1 VVSANIATQ
10 KTDRKAFITTF
21 KNLSSP
27 STLNGISITVTVSP
41 PPKKGRKI
49 ATKTA
54 KGIITKDLLKR
65 KKGETL
71 EINATNSR
79 IRKKAENR
87 ITFRFPPTTKK
98 IKKKAHE
105 ILILG
110 SMREITV
117 VLVLILLS

>member
-1 VVSANIATQ
+1 M
-10 KTDRKAFITTF
+10 TTF
-21 KNLSSP
+21 ENLSSP
-27 STLNGISITVTVSP
+27 STLKEIPATVTVSP

-65 KKGETL
+65 KKREILET
-71 EINATNSR
+71 NAINSR
-79 IRKKAENR
+79 IKKKAENR

-110 SMREITV
+110 SMRETTV
-117 VLVLILLS
+117 VLILIQLP